1 MTKVTIIG
9 AGAIGGA
16 IAYELSLIEG
26 LEITLLEK
34 QFPGSDSTGAA
45 LGVLMGGISRK
56 VKGKPWRWRK
66 TSLQYYETLIPKL
79 VALTGQ
85 PILFNRQ
92 GIVKL
97 CFAGEDVSC
106 WEKLATKRCSQNWP
120 LEIWDLSQL
129 QAQCPQI
136 ENEQVTG
143 AVYSPQDRQVNPLQ
157 LTKAL
162 VAAAEFQGVQCQF
175 GVEVE
180 EIIPDDSHNTTSY
193 ILHTNTGTIDTQWL
207 ILAAGNGSTSLT
219 ASLKEPV
226 DIRPVLGQA
235 LQVELKQ
242 TLGNPEFQP
251 VITGKDHHIVPLG
264 NNQYWL
270 GATVEFPDH
279 QGKVVPQTP
288 CLEDLKNHL
297 FSLCP
302 ALSQATIIRT
312 WFGKRPRPEGRP
324 APIVEE
330 LPGHNQILLAT
341 GHYRNGILLA
351 PATALAIKSRFVEG
365 CMP

>member
-1 MTKVTIIG
+1 MTRVIIIG
-9 AGAIGGA
+9 AGVIGGA
-16 IAYELSLIEG
+16 IAYELSLVKG

-34 QFPGSDSTGAA
+34 QVPGSGSTGAA
-45 LGVLMGGISRK
+45 LGVLMGAISRK

-66 TSLQYYETLIPKL
+66 TSLQHYETLIPKL

-97 CFAGEDVSC
+97 CLSGEDVSR
-106 WEKLATKRCSQNWP
+106 WQKLATKRYSQNWP

-129 QAQCPQI
+129 QAQCPHIQ
-136 ENEQVTG
+136 NEQVIG

-162 VAAAEFQGVQCQF
+162 VAAAELQGVQCQF

-180 EIIPDDSHNTTSY
+180 KIIPHDSHNSTSY
-193 ILHTNTGTIDTQWL
+193 RLQTTTGTIDTQWL

-219 ASLKEPV
+219 ASLRKPV

-235 LQVELKQ
+235 LQVELGQ
-242 TLGNPEFQP
+242 TLGNPQFQP
-251 VITGKDHHIVPLG
+251 VITGSDYHIVPLG

-270 GATVEFPDH
+270 GATIEFPDH
-279 QGKVVPQTP
+279 QGKVIPQAT
-288 CLEDLKNHL
+288 CLEDLKKQV